1 MVTAPHAA
9 GAWSGPQLC
18 AARCPQAC
26 RTGRVVLSL
35 QVKPPYC
42 PHLGTFRSGC
52 EKPIRPKKKARSN
65 PKKKKSPVSKQPLR
79 RGTTRRRGSLKKGLT
94 SFCEKRKPLQST
106 GTREDLSEPSRLWI
120 VCLRALPRD
129 LAASKR
135 QPSRANGVHALPE
148 GAGAYPVHPAKCGR
162 LHPPS
167 NVIHH

>member
-1 MVTAPHAA
+1 MDTAPHAA
-9 GAWSGPQLC
+9 GTWSGPQLC

-26 RTGRVVLSL
+26 RTGRAVLSL

-65 PKKKKSPVSKQPLR
+65 PPQKKSPLPQAVPPKR
-79 RGTTRRRGSLKKGLT
+79 NYLKLGAFIKRPAL
-94 SFCEKRKPLQST
+94 FCEKRKPLQST